1 MTLEYS
7 SRKLVIY
14 QMMTRLFGNKNQL
27 NKVYGTREENGVG
40 KFNDIDTV
48 ALHQIKDLGVTHVW
62 YTGIIEHAS
71 LSDYSQYGIPPDDAD
86 VVKGIAGSPY
96 AIRDYYDVDPDLAVD
111 VPNRMLE
118 FEQLVERTHRVGMGV
133 LIDFIP
139 NHVAR
144 NYQSDKK
151 PSGIV
156 DLGANDDQSLAFS
169 ATNNFYYLTG
179 QSFQPPPAPED
190 IPPSIQKD
198 GRFEESPAKATGNDI
213 FSATPTAGDWYETVK
228 LNYGVD
234 IQNEKT
240 QHFDPIPDTW
250 IKMKD
255 ILLYWT
261 SKNVDGFRCDMA
273 EMVPVAFWS
282 WVIPQIKVVNPDI
295 IFIAEIYNP
304 NAYRN
309 YINNGKFDYL
319 YDKVQLYDSLRKLVD
334 GVGNTRDIAEIQ
346 ASLAGINDNMLHFME
361 NHDEQRLS
369 SRFFAGD
376 PWKAIPAM
384 VVSATI
390 DRGPVMIYFGQEFGE
405 PAIGEEGFQGDD
417 GRTTIYDYWG
427 VPEHQKWMSGGQ
439 YSGDSLTLI
448 QKQLHLFYADL
459 LTLASTSTALTQGSY
474 VDITAH
480 NIDAGNFGNRIHAFL
495 RYKAEERLLIVTSF
509 SGIDQHIKVQLPSE
523 AVERL
528 GLDTNGQYIARDL
541 IWKEVEVGF
550 DRTFTFELHSKPYS
564 SYIFKLK

>member
-133 LIDFIP
+133 LIDFVP

-459 LTLASTSTALTQGSY
+459 LTLAATSTALTQGSY